1 MSSALTPI
9 AASPAASSTTTQRS
23 PQHPGHRKVFL
34 VVTIF
39 FCVAACAAAIAVHRW
54 WPFTENAV
62 VRDLAEA
69 SDSEVTIRSAR
80 RTYFPSPGCILEGV
94 EFRHG
99 RERWKLITIEKL
111 TVEGSY
117 AGILTRHVPRI
128 KAEGGHV
135 YVPPL
140 GSGVTFSTQHS
151 TIVVDK
157 LVADGALVDFASRDP
172 GKAPLRFEVHE
183 AVLHDV
189 RWGSPFEYH
198 LKLRNPQPPGE
209 LTTNGKFGA
218 WTTGT
223 PGETPIS
230 GEFVFE
236 QADLGVYGGI
246 GGILSSKGKYGGHL
260 KHIDISG
267 STNVPDFVVKS
278 GGHKVRLVTQF
289 DAYVDAIHGDTF
301 LKHVNARFGR
311 TNLAVTGSVAG
322 AKNGKGKIALLS
334 LTSRQG
340 RIEDLLGL
348 FVKSSRSPMSGAV
361 VFKAEVEI
369 PSGKEPFLEK
379 VSLKGNFGVG
389 EGTFSQAE
397 TQKSVNELS
406 AGARGEKME
415 DAETVLTDLKG
426 MVVLENGIANFSQL
440 SFGVPGAGAHM
451 YGTYNLLNEKV
462 DLHGRMRVDTKIS
475 KTASGVKSFLLK
487 AIDPIFK
494 KKKRGEV
501 VPVHITG
508 TYEDPQFG
516 LDLTKSKPAEQENE

>member
-34 VVTIF
+34 VVITF

-62 VRDLAEA
+62 VQDLAEA

-172 GKAPLRFEVHE
+172 GKAPLRFEVHK

-189 RWGSPFEYH
+189 RWGSPFEYQ

-278 GGHKVRLVTQF
+278 GGHKVKLVTQF
-289 DAYVDAIHGDTF
+289 DAYVDAI
-301 LKHVNARFGR
+301 R
-311 TNLAVTGSVAG
+311 
-322 AKNGKGKIALLS
+322 
-334 LTSRQG
+334 
-340 RIEDLLGL
+340 
-348 FVKSSRSPMSGAV
+348 
-361 VFKAEVEI
+361 
-369 PSGKEPFLEK
+369 
-379 VSLKGNFGVG
+379 
-389 EGTFSQAE
+389 
-397 TQKSVNELS
+397 
-406 AGARGEKME
+406 
-415 DAETVLTDLKG
+415 
-426 MVVLENGIANFSQL
+426 
-440 SFGVPGAGAHM
+440 
-451 YGTYNLLNEKV
+451 
-462 DLHGRMRVDTKIS
+462 
-475 KTASGVKSFLLK
+475 
-487 AIDPIFK
+487 
-494 KKKRGEV
+494 
-501 VPVHITG
+501 
-508 TYEDPQFG
+508 
-516 LDLTKSKPAEQENE
+516 

>member
-198 LKLRNPQPPGE
+198 AKAPQSAAPRRAYDQRQVWSLDNGDPGRN
-209 LTTNGKFGA
+209 
-218 WTTGT
+218 
-223 PGETPIS
+223 
-230 GEFVFE
+230 
-236 QADLGVYGGI
+236 
-246 GGILSSKGKYGGHL
+246 
-260 KHIDISG
+260 
-267 STNVPDFVVKS
+267 
-278 GGHKVRLVTQF
+278 
-289 DAYVDAIHGDTF
+289 
-301 LKHVNARFGR
+301 
-311 TNLAVTGSVAG
+311 
-322 AKNGKGKIALLS
+322 
-334 LTSRQG
+334 
-340 RIEDLLGL
+340 
-348 FVKSSRSPMSGAV
+348 
-361 VFKAEVEI
+361 
-369 PSGKEPFLEK
+369 
-379 VSLKGNFGVG
+379 
-389 EGTFSQAE
+389 
-397 TQKSVNELS
+397 
-406 AGARGEKME
+406 
-415 DAETVLTDLKG
+415 TDLRR
-426 MVVLENGIANFSQL
+426 I
-440 SFGVPGAGAHM
+440 
-451 YGTYNLLNEKV
+451 
-462 DLHGRMRVDTKIS
+462 RV
-475 KTASGVKSFLLK
+475 
-487 AIDPIFK
+487 
-494 KKKRGEV
+494 
-501 VPVHITG
+501 
-508 TYEDPQFG
+508 
-516 LDLTKSKPAEQENE
+516 

>member
-1 MSSALTPI
+1 MSSALTPT

-23 PQHPGHRKVFL
+23 TQHPRRRKILIVVMAFL
-34 VVTIF
+34 
-39 FCVAACAAAIAVHRW
+39 CAAAGAAALALHRC
-54 WPFTENAV
+54 WPFTESAIV
-62 VRDLAEA
+62 QDLAEA

-99 RERWKLITIEKL
+99 RDHWKLITIEKL
-111 TVEGSY
+111 TLEGSY
-117 AGILTRHVPRI
+117 AGIVSRHVPRI

-140 GSGVTFSTQHS
+140 GSGVSFSTQHS
-151 TIVVDK
+151 SIVVDEM
-157 LVADGALVDFASRDP
+157 VADGALVDFASREP
-172 GKAPLRFEVHE
+172 QKKPLRFEVQE
-183 AVLHDV
+183 AVLHDLQ
-189 RWGSPFEYH
+189 WGSPLEYK
-198 LKLRNPQPPGE
+198 LKLRNPEPPGE
-209 LTTNGKFGA
+209 LTTSGKFGA

-230 GEFVFE
+230 GEYTFE

-246 GGILSSKGKYGGHL
+246 GGILSSNGKYSGHL

-267 STNVPDFVVKS
+267 STDVPDFEVKS
-278 GGHKVRLVTQF
+278 GGHKVKLVTQF

-311 TNLAVTGSVAG
+311 TNVVVAGSVAG
-322 AKNGKGKIALLS
+322 AKNGKGKIALLD
-334 LTSRQG
+334 LRSRQG
-340 RIEDLLGL
+340 RIEDVLGL
-348 FVKSSRSPMSGAV
+348 FVKSPRSPMAGAV
-361 VFKAEVEI
+361 SFKAKVEI
-369 PSGKEPFLEK
+369 PSGKEPFLQK
-379 VSLKGNFGVG
+379 VRFDGKFGVD
-389 EGTFSQAE
+389 EGTFSAVE
-397 TQKSVNELS
+397 TQKNVNELS

-426 MVVLENGIANFSQL
+426 TVVLESGVANFADL
-440 SFGVPGAGAHM
+440 SFGIPGAGARM

-462 DLHGRMRVDTKIS
+462 DLHGRMRVDTTIS
-475 KTASGVKSFLLK
+475 KTTSGMKSFLLK

-494 KKKRGEV
+494 KKRKGEV

-508 TYEDPQFG
+508 TYDHPQFG
-516 LDLTKSKPAEQENE
+516 LDLTKPKPADQQDK